1 MKRLGSVGT
10 VLIGAAITVSLAV
23 GSVVMSAPALASP
36 PVPAPSVPGMPAQ
49 ASTVAARVAGPGS
62 TPIPIA
68 SGPLTSSAA
77 SYPFGA
83 ADHQAVPENL
93 AKVGYVEKEYL
104 LSGHSNVYSWPA
116 SGPATIQTA
125 GAPYTTR
132 VLVRMPAVG
141 VKFSGNVVV
150 EMLNPSNLFDLNIG
164 WAVAHTQM
172 IKNGDAWVGI
182 TAKPIAIN
190 ALKNFDPARYAS
202 LSFANPLPLTDPANC
217 TTVASDSQR
226 TTENGLIWDIY
237 TQVGAWL
244 KSSTVTNP
252 LTYGRSA
259 TRVQHAYG
267 FGYSQTG
274 GYLVDY
280 INAIHPRVVKSDG
293 KPMYD
298 AYIVAVAGGAFAGA
312 YPINQCEP
320 APPATDARRQ
330 FSNVGVPIMRIMSTS
345 DYLLGIGSRRADS
358 DVLGDRY
365 RHYEMAGAAH
375 ATPDEL
381 IYSAAPADILK
392 AGRAVPPAACNEGP
406 RSRFPSAIFFDAALR
421 NLDQW
426 VRSGI
431 APPHAQ
437 PITVANGAPVLD
449 RFGNV
454 QGGLRS
460 PFLDVP
466 TSTWFGSSTGAS
478 FCFIAGH
485 EVPLSQIVL
494 DGLYKNHGDY
504 VAKVAK
510 DAFSL
515 VAQRFL
521 TAEDGVRLVREAAAS
536 DIP

>member
-1 MKRLGSVGT
+1 MRRLRSIGV
-10 VLIGAAITVSLAV
+10 VLAVSLAV
-23 GSVVMSAPALASP
+23 GSLVVSAPALASP
-36 PVPAPSVPGMPAQ
+36 AVHAPVVPGGAPR
-49 ASTVAARVAGPGS
+49 ASDVAARVAGPGS
-62 TPIPIA
+62 TPIPMA
-68 SGPLTSSAA
+68 SGPLASTAV

-104 LSGHSNVYSWPA
+104 VSGQSNVYSWPA
-116 SGPATIQTA
+116 SGPATIRTA

-141 VKFSGNVVV
+141 AKFSGNVVV

-226 TTENGLIWDIY
+226 STENGLIWDIY

-252 LTYGRSA
+252 LTYGHSA

-280 INAIHPRVVKSDG
+280 INAIHPLVVKSDG

-330 FSNVGVPIMRIMSTS
+330 FSNVGVPIMRMMSTS

-358 DVLGDRY
+358 DAVGDRY

-392 AGRAVPPAACNEGP
+392 AGRAVPPAACDQGP

-421 NLDQW
+421 NLDSW
-426 VRSGI
+426 VRYNV

-449 RFGNV
+449 KFGNV

-485 EVPLSQIVL
+485 EVPLPQNVL
-494 DGLYKNHGDY
+494 DGLYNNHGDY

-521 TAEDGVRLVREAAAS
+521 TTGDGVRLVREAAVS